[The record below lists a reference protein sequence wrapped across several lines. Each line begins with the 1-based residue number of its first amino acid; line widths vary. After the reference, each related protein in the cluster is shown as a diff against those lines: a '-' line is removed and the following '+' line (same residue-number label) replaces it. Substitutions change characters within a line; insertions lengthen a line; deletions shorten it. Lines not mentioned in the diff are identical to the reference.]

1 MKDTLHQ
8 EVVEFDFIS
17 FLSGL
22 NMQIGDKIR
31 QSVLKMT
38 VGKVV
43 KHEGIT
49 VMLLPTNTA
58 DGRTTQWTVASF
70 HAEYR
75 PVPPLA
81 WEVSAPAYPPR
92 CYNKY

>member
-8 EVVEFDFIS
+8 EVAEFDFSS

-31 QSVLKMT
+31 QSVLTMT

-49 VMLLPTNTA
+49 VMLLPTSTA
-58 DGRTTQWTVASF
+58 DGRTTQ
-70 HAEYR
+70 
-75 PVPPLA
+75 
-81 WEVSAPAYPPR
+81 
-92 CYNKY
+92 